1 MGTCWRRG
9 VMVAVEGQRGTA
21 APWAALGCGPAPR
34 PQWSLLGLWGHCGDG
49 VHWGILWGGS
59 CGALWGHRAAPSLGL
74 TYVPLVCDCMSPM
87 CHVCPLTVQPR
98 VSVRHVCPH
107 MSQGCPLWAIRDT
120 GDKPREPC
128 LGLSH
133 PSSQRGHRGDV
144 GRQNF

>member
-1 MGTCWRRG
+1 MGTCWGRG

-74 TYVPLVCDCMSPM
+74 TYVPLVCDCMSSNVP
-87 CHVCPLTVQPR
+87 HVSPYRPTTCLRATCVPPYV
-98 VSVRHVCPH
+98 
-107 MSQGCPLWAIRDT
+107 T
-120 GDKPREPC
+120 GMPT
-128 LGLSH
+128 LG
-133 PSSQRGHRGDV
+133 QQGHR
-144 GRQNF
+144 